1 MEETSPLCTTVVNS
15 KLLKQTV
22 NSEGDI
28 SPCNHFF
35 SLYKLLSDARCYRHK
50 FT

>member
-1 MEETSPLCTTVVNS
+1 MEETSPLCTTVVKS

-22 NSEGDI
+22 NIEGDL
-28 SPCNHFF
+28 SACHHFF
-35 SLYKLLSDARCYRHK
+35 SLYKLLSDARCRRHK